1 MVQTCK
7 NTGETMNLQQA
18 RSNMIEQQV
27 RPWDVLDQRV
37 LDVLANV
44 PREDFVAQEH
54 RALAFS
60 DYQLPIGFGQT
71 LLKPIIEGRLL
82 QALAPQVTD
91 TVLEI
96 GAGSGYLS
104 ACLARMAK
112 QVESLEIHPELATNA
127 KSRLEELA
135 ISNVT
140 LREQDAAADW
150 DAQNAYDVIAFGGA
164 VETIPNYYKTKM
176 AINGRLFAVTG
187 DSQQPMME
195 ALLMT
200 RISETEWTTESL
212 FETRI
217 DPLVNF
223 SEPVSSFVF

>member
-1 MVQTCK
+1 
-7 NTGETMNLQQA
+7 MNLQQA

-37 LDVLANV
+37 LDVLADV

-71 LLKPIIEGRLL
+71 LLKPILEGRLL
-82 QALAPQVTD
+82 QALAPRETE

-96 GAGSGYLS
+96 GTGSGYLT
-104 ACLARMAK
+104 ACLARMAH
-112 QVESLEIHPELATNA
+112 QVDSIEIHPELAASAQT
-127 KSRLEELA
+127 RLETLA
-135 ISNVT
+135 VSNVT
-140 LREQDAAADW
+140 VQEQDAAAVW
-150 DAQNAYDVIAFGGA
+150 DAKDAYDAIAFGGA
-164 VETIPNYYKTKM
+164 VEQVPETYINKM

-187 DSQQPMME
+187 HSQQPMME

-223 SEPVSSFVF
+223 SEEASAFVF

>member
-1 MVQTCK
+1 
-7 NTGETMNLQQA
+7 MNLQQA

-37 LDVLANV
+37 LDVLATV
-44 PREDFVAQEH
+44 PREEFVVQEH

-71 LLKPIIEGRLL
+71 LLKPILEGRLL
-82 QALAPQVTD
+82 QALAPQVTE

-96 GAGSGYLS
+96 GAGSGYVS
-104 ACLARMAK
+104 ACLARMAHK
-112 QVESLEIHPELATNA
+112 VESLEIHPELAAGA
-127 KSRLEELA
+127 KSRLTELGV
-135 ISNVT
+135 SNVT
-140 LREQDAAADW
+140 IREQDAAGEW
-150 DAQNAYDVIAFGGA
+150 DAQDSYDAIAFGGA
-164 VETIPNYYKTKM
+164 VEQIPEYYKNKM

-200 RISETEWTTESL
+200 RISESEWTTESL

-223 SEPVSSFVF
+223 SEVASSFVF

>member
-1 MVQTCK
+1 
-7 NTGETMNLQQA
+7 MNLQQA

-37 LDVLANV
+37 LDVLAEV
-44 PREDFVAQEH
+44 PREEFVSEEH
-54 RALAFS
+54 RALSYS

-91 TVLEI
+91 SVLEI
-96 GAGSGYLS
+96 GAGSGYVS
-104 ACLARMAK
+104 ACLARMANR
-112 QVESLEIHPELATNA
+112 VHSLEIHPELV
-127 KSRLEELA
+127 KSAQIRLEALG

-140 LREQDAAADW
+140 LVEQDAAAQW
-150 DAQNAYDVIAFGGA
+150 DAADSYDAIAFGGA
-164 VETIPNYYKTKM
+164 VEEIPEYYKQKM
-176 AINGRLFAVTG
+176 AINGRMFAVTG

-195 ALLMT
+195 ALLLT
-200 RISETEWTTESL
+200 RISESEWTTESL
-212 FETRI
+212 FETKV

-223 SEPVSSFVF
+223 SEPVSAFVF

>member
-1 MVQTCK
+1 
-7 NTGETMNLQQA
+7 MNFQQA

-37 LDVLANV
+37 LDVLASV
-44 PREDFVAQEH
+44 PREEFVNDEH

-71 LLKPIIEGRLL
+71 LLKPILEGRLL
-82 QALAPQVTD
+82 QALSPQVTD
-91 TVLEI
+91 SVLEI

-104 ACLARMAK
+104 ACLARLANR
-112 QVESLEIHPELATNA
+112 VHSLEIHPELAQTA
-127 KSRLEELA
+127 KARLVELS

-140 LREQDAAADW
+140 VMQQDAATEW
-150 DAQNAYDVIAFGGA
+150 DADDSYDAIAFSGS
-164 VETIPNYYKTKM
+164 VTSIPSYYKLKM

-187 DSQQPMME
+187 KTQQPMME
-195 ALLMT
+195 ALLLT
-200 RISETEWTTESL
+200 RISENEWTTESL
-212 FETRI
+212 FETKI

-223 SEPVSSFVF
+223 SEPESAFVF